1 MRPGVFD
8 KLAVPNGE
16 TPDVRD
22 ECGPPLVNEIARFV
36 NRRFSAGTIRRRMK
50 ERMERPPVSAIR
62 RWLLY
67 CLAWTAAG
75 LFYITQDFM
84 ARLSRNEA
92 IPWGNLLLGWMSAMY
107 ICAAFTPSI
116 LWFGRRWP
124 VDQGDRRQRIG
135 MHLAASLVF
144 SLVSTA
150 LEVPVLSAIGL
161 LPALGH
167 PTSFASDFWILL
179 PYDLHGGIIRYWAVI
194 GLQTLF
200 RSNREARRRERETL
214 ELKLHSSQLAEQLTA
229 SQLSALKMQMQP
241 HFLFNTLG
249 AIMVLVRQGKG
260 HDAETMLSRLSDLL
274 RHSLDNVDAQEVPL
288 WRELEFLRLYLSIQQ
303 VRFEDRLR
311 VRIDAGPEVS
321 DAFVPHMVLQPIV
334 ENAVRH
340 GLGQSE
346 DPVLIRVSILRVER
360 QLVLTVEDD
369 GPGCPEPVF
378 NEKGIGL
385 TNTRN
390 RLKRL
395 YGAEATFLAQNRV
408 PRGVQVTIKL
418 PYRADPP
425 EAEE

>member
-1 MRPGVFD
+1 MSRSP
-8 KLAVPNGE
+8 A
-16 TPDVRD
+16 
-22 ECGPPLVNEIARFV
+22 
-36 NRRFSAGTIRRRMK
+36 SAM
-50 ERMERPPVSAIR
+50 R
-62 RWLLY
+62 RWLQY
-67 CLAWTAAG
+67 WLAWTAAG

-84 ARLSRNEA
+84 ARLSRNEW
-92 IPWGNLLLGWMSAMY
+92 IPWGNLVLGWMSAMY
-107 ICAAFTPSI
+107 ICAAFTPAI

-124 VDQGDRRQRIG
+124 VDGGARRQRIA
-135 MHLAASLVF
+135 MHLAASVVLSV
-144 SLVSTA
+144 LSTA
-150 LEVPVLSAIGL
+150 LEVPVLAAMGL

-167 PTSFASDFWILL
+167 GSSFAADFWLL
-179 PYDLHGGIIRYWAVI
+179 LRYDLHGGIIRYWAVI

-214 ELKLHSSQLAEQLTA
+214 ELKVHSSQLAEQLSA

-260 HDAETMLSRLSDLL
+260 REAETMLSRLSDLL
-274 RHSLDNVDAQEVPL
+274 RHTLDDVDAQEVPL
-288 WRELEFLRLYLSIQQ
+288 WRELDFLRLYLSIQQ

-311 VRIDAGPEVS
+311 VRIDAGQEVS
-321 DAFVPHMVLQPIV
+321 DALVPHMVLQPIV

-346 DPVLIRVSILRVER
+346 EPVLIRVSILRDNGR
-360 QLVLTVEDD
+360 LVLSVEDD
-369 GPGCPEPVF
+369 GPGCPDPVF

-395 YGAEATFLAQNRV
+395 YGAEATFLAENRA
-408 PRGVQVTIKL
+408 PRGVQVTMTL
-418 PYRADPP
+418 PYRAEPAGDGQ
-425 EAEE
+425 